1 LLHIDAFYKLNGG
14 CNITRRFFLSSIQKF
29 KQYTSLKVIDM
40 NKTLS
45 KTLVFS
51 LFLIAIF
58 FQVVYGQVSQYVIE
72 VKVPAANE
80 KTPLSLSVELTQNTQ
95 IRRVVLHYREFGKTE
110 FKETDMLLSG
120 RTAVATVPA
129 NTMTPPYIEYYI
141 GMQLADNTQATFPSD
156 NPETNPL
163 KIQIKEVDVKDLE
176 VRFLSPESGE
186 ILAAED
192 LAVAVSLMFASD
204 MVDKRRTRIYLD
216 GADVTSEALISDDVL
231 LYSPKNFDKPLN
243 FGAHSIK
250 IELKDTLGNVYYTKQ
265 ENFNLSTATALEEQK
280 SSLQYTGNAQA
291 EFRNEKVDVATTKY
305 VRGDV
310 HVGGSYKDFL
320 FSGDMHLTNE
330 EKSYLQPQDRFLAT
344 FQEADYAKVQ
354 IGDAYPQFP
363 SLIVSGKR
371 VRGITGSVTL
381 GFFNIDV
388 SYGKTDR
395 AIEGNLGG
403 LVYYNDSSAA
413 SNRPKETIFE
423 GFGGRNTIDTTGA
436 TDTLQHIYRT
446 FTSGTY
452 ARNFLAIR
460 PSFGSGE
467 NFQFGLTYMK
477 AKDDNGSIAY
487 GTYPKENLVV
497 GADLLIA
504 FDNQKVRWISQ
515 AAFSLENND
524 ISPGNYTDE
533 DIDEFKGVGDTTKNQ
548 VDAKKEADDL
558 KKIAKIARSFITVNS
573 GLSPLDPIKGMP
585 SLAYES
591 ELSLNYFNNY
601 LRAMV
606 FRRGIA
612 YTSFGNDFVQNDIAG
627 INISDRVRMFNN
639 KIMASVSYETKSN
652 NTQNDANTPT
662 TTYNTLNTSVTAYPS
677 AELPSFTV
685 GYGLNTRKNPIDL
698 AIDTTRLDSLS
709 IADEK
714 TDRFFIA
721 ANYDFQMV
729 VRNSLTASVSIANK
743 KDNTFYK
750 RDQDNI
756 NFSTLISSFFSIPL
770 QTTIGVIVS
779 HTVAYSAW
787 DSVQHAYLRTT
798 QKQAAFNYQTIS
810 LGARYRMM
818 NDRLNL
824 LATVAPSFGDFKR
837 LLIQAGAEF
846 QVGENHYLV
855 SQIDFIKNS
864 DRASDAVFSI
874 LYRLMF

>member
-1 LLHIDAFYKLNGG
+1 LNGG
-14 CNITRRFFLSSIQKF
+14 RNITRRFFLSSIQKF
-29 KQYTSLKVIDM
+29 EQHTSLKVIDM
-40 NKTLS
+40 NKTLC

-51 LFLIAIF
+51 LLLIVIFL
-58 FQVVYGQVSQYVIE
+58 QVVYGQVSQYVIE
-72 VKVPAANE
+72 VKVPAAKE
-80 KTPLSLSVELTQNTQ
+80 KIPLSLSVELTQNTQ
-95 IRRVVLHYREFGKTE
+95 IRKVVLHYREFGKTE
-110 FKETDMLLSG
+110 FKETEMLLSG
-120 RTAVATVPA
+120 RTAVATIPA
-129 NTMTPPYIEYYI
+129 KAMTPPYIEYYI
-141 GMQLADNTQATFPSD
+141 GMQLANNKQATFPSES
-156 NPETNPL
+156 PETNPL
-163 KIQIKEVDVKDLE
+163 KIQVKEVDVKDLE
-176 VRFLSPESGE
+176 VRFLSPEPGE
-186 ILAAED
+186 TLAAED

-231 LYSPKNFDKPLN
+231 LYSPKNFDKPLH

-265 ENFNLSTATALEEQK
+265 EDFNLSTATALEEQK
-280 SSLQYTGNAQA
+280 SLLHYTGNAQA
-291 EFRNEKVDVATTKY
+291 EFRNEKVDVTTTSY

-310 HVGGSYKDFL
+310 HLGGSYKDFL

-330 EKSYLQPQDRFLAT
+330 EKSYLQPQNRFLAT

-363 SLIVSGKR
+363 SLLVSGKR

-381 GFFNIDV
+381 GFFNLDV

-395 AIEGNLGG
+395 AIDGTIIRDTMYTDSSLAAAHPNEAIPLGG
-403 LVYYNDSSAA
+403 L
-413 SNRPKETIFE
+413 
-423 GFGGRNTIDTTGA
+423 
-436 TDTLQHIYRT
+436 QYRL
-446 FTSGTY
+446 FNSGTY

-477 AKDDNGSIAY
+477 AKDDIGSITY
-487 GTYPKENLVV
+487 GTFPKENLVA
-497 GADLLIA
+497 GADLLLA
-504 FDNQKVRWISQ
+504 LDNQKVRWATQ
-515 AAFSLENND
+515 AAISLENND
-524 ISPGNYTDE
+524 ISTGNYTDE
-533 DIDEFKGVGDTTKNQ
+533 EIDEFKGVNDPTKTPQ
-548 VDAKKEADDL
+548 QIEDAKKEADDL
-558 KKIAKIARSFITVNS
+558 KQISKNVRSFITFNS
-573 GLSPLDPIKGMP
+573 NLTPLNPIKGMP

-601 LRAMV
+601 IRGMV

-627 INISDRVRMFNN
+627 INISDRVRLFNN

-677 AELPSFTV
+677 TELPSFTV
-685 GYGLNTRKNPIDL
+685 GYGLDTRKNPIDL

-709 IADEK
+709 IANEK
-714 TDRFFIA
+714 TNRFFIA
-721 ANYDFQMV
+721 TNYDFHMV
-729 VRNSLTASVSIANK
+729 VRNSLTASFSMANK
-743 KDNTFYK
+743 KDNTFYI
-750 RDQDNI
+750 RNQDNI
-756 NFSTLISSFFSIPL
+756 NFSAMISSFFSIPL

-779 HTVAYSAW
+779 QTAAYSALQ
-787 DSVQHAYLRTT
+787 DSVRAYLSTT
-798 QKQAAFNYQTIS
+798 QKQTFNYRTIS
-810 LGARYRMM
+810 FGARYRMM

-837 LLIQAGAEF
+837 LLLQAGAEF
-846 QVGENHYLV
+846 QAGENHYLV

-864 DRASDAVFSI
+864 DRASDVVFSV
-874 LYRLMF
+874 LYRFMF

>member
-1 LLHIDAFYKLNGG
+1 
-14 CNITRRFFLSSIQKF
+14 
-29 KQYTSLKVIDM
+29 
-40 NKTLS
+40 
-45 KTLVFS
+45 
-51 LFLIAIF
+51 
-58 FQVVYGQVSQYVIE
+58 
-72 VKVPAANE
+72 
-80 KTPLSLSVELTQNTQ
+80 
-95 IRRVVLHYREFGKTE
+95 
-110 FKETDMLLSG
+110 
-120 RTAVATVPA
+120 
-129 NTMTPPYIEYYI
+129 
-141 GMQLADNTQATFPSD
+141 
-156 NPETNPL
+156 
-163 KIQIKEVDVKDLE
+163 
-176 VRFLSPESGE
+176 
-186 ILAAED
+186 
-192 LAVAVSLMFASD
+192 MFASD

-216 GADVTSEALISDDVL
+216 GTDVTSEALISDDVL

-280 SSLQYTGNAQA
+280 SLLQYTGNAQA
-291 EFRNEKVDVATTKY
+291 EFRNEKVDVTTTSY

-310 HVGGSYKDFL
+310 HLGGSYKDFL

-330 EKSYLQPQDRFLAT
+330 EKSYLQPQNRFLAT

-363 SLIVSGKR
+363 SLLVSGKR

-381 GFFNIDV
+381 GFFNLDV

-395 AIEGNLGG
+395 AIEGTIGG
-403 LVYYNDSSAA
+403 LISYGDSSAA

-423 GFGGRNTIDTTGA
+423 RFGGQNPDYVTPM
-436 TDTLQHIYRT
+436 DTLFYRMY
-446 FTSGTY
+446 TSGTY

-477 AKDDNGSIAY
+477 AKDDKGSIAY
-487 GTYPKENLVV
+487 GMYPKENFVA
-497 GADLLIA
+497 GADLLLA
-504 FDNQKVRWISQ
+504 FDNQKVRWTSQ

-533 DIDEFKGVGDTTKNQ
+533 EIDEFKGVNDPTKTPQ
-548 VDAKKEADDL
+548 QIEDAKKEADDL
-558 KKIAKIARSFITVNS
+558 KKIAKIVRSFITVNS
-573 GLSPLDPIKGMP
+573 GLSPLNPIKGIP

-591 ELSLNYFNNY
+591 ELSLNYLNNY

-612 YTSFGNDFVQNDIAG
+612 YTSYGNDFVQNDIAG

-709 IADEK
+709 IANEK
-714 TDRFFIA
+714 TNRFFIA

-729 VRNSLTASVSIANK
+729 VRNSLTASISISNK

-750 RDQDNI
+750 RDQDNF

-779 HTVAYSAW
+779 QTAAYSALQ
-787 DSVQHAYLRTT
+787 DSVRAYLSTT
-798 QKQAAFNYQTIS
+798 QKQTFNYQTIS

-837 LLIQAGAEF
+837 LLIQAGAEY
-846 QVGENHYLV
+846 QVVENHYLV
-855 SQIDFIKNS
+855 SQFDFIKNS
-864 DRASDAVFSI
+864 GRASDAVFSI
-874 LYRLMF
+874 LYRFMF